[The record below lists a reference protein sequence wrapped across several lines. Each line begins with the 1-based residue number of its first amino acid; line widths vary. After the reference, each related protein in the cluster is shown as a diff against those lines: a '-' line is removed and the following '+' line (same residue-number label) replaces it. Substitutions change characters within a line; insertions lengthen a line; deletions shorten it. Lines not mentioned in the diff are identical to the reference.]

1 MKGTLLDIDNL
12 RLTVETHD
20 GPRDILRGVT
30 LSVARGETVGLVGE
44 SGCGKSTTARAALQL
59 LPKRAHTTGRITV
72 CGTDVTGEDG
82 TDAAQVH
89 DVRAHRAGMIFQDPR
104 SALNPVRRIGDSAT
118 ERLRLV
124 HGLPAAQARDR
135 IVALFTEV
143 GLRDPDRLLR
153 CYPHQLSGGMLQRVV
168 IAAALSTGP
177 ELLLADEATSALDV
191 TTQAEVLAV
200 LRRLRREREL
210 GVLFITHDL
219 LLAAAYC
226 DRVYVMQDGH
236 VVDEQ
241 PAASLFDDPQHPYTR
256 HLAEATPRLP
266 ERNTPERHSP
276 VPASTQPIK
285 GARR

>member
-1 MKGTLLDIDNL
+1 MLLEIEDL
-12 RLTVETHD
+12 HLTVEMPD
-20 GPRDILRGVT
+20 GPRHILRGVS
-30 LSVARGETVGLVGE
+30 LAVARGETVGLVGE
-44 SGCGKSTTARAALQL
+44 SGSGKSTTARAALQL
-59 LPKRAHTTGRITV
+59 VPQKARTTGRISV
-72 CGTDVTGEDG
+72 CDIDVTGSSRG
-82 TDAAQVH
+82 VH
-89 DVRAHRAGMIFQDPR
+89 DVRARRAGMIFQDPR

-124 HGLPAAQARDR
+124 HGMSASEARAR
-135 IVALFTEV
+135 ILDLFTEV
-143 GLRDPDRLLR
+143 GLRDPAELLR

-226 DRVYVMQDGH
+226 DRVYVMRDGR

-241 PAASLFDDPQHPYTR
+241 PAGSIFENPQHPYTR
-256 HLAEATPRLP
+256 SLAEATPQLP
-266 ERNTPERHSP
+266 SRDRTAEAAPEP
-276 VPASTQPIK
+276 VK
-285 GARR
+285 GAQR